1 MRAYVVPAFG
11 APGAV
16 AERPIPEAGEG
27 EILVRVKAAG
37 VNAMDPII
45 VAGYARE
52 YMEHRLPLVPGIE
65 YAGVVEAVGP
75 GVEELAPGDEVFGA
89 VAKPY
94 LGGGSWAEYV
104 TANAALARRRPDAL
118 DAPTAAT
125 LAVAGGTA
133 LALVEAV
140 GVEAGQTVLVV
151 GAAGGVGSIVVQLA
165 ARAGATVIAATS
177 AQHADEVRSLG
188 ASEVIDYAGDLL
200 AQVKSGHP
208 EGVDSVIDN
217 FHDAAGLLALAAAV
231 KPGGRVASPVA
242 QGLEEAFADQ
252 PVSAALVR
260 AASDRAGELA
270 DLVVSGELRVPITTH
285 TLADGSR
292 ALEAQATRQAPGK
305 LVIVID

>member
-16 AERPIPEAGEG
+16 AERPTPEAGEG
-27 EILVRVKAAG
+27 EILVRVRAAG

-45 VAGYARE
+45 VAGYAKD

-65 YAGVVEAVGP
+65 YAGMIEAIGP
-75 GVEELAPGDEVFGA
+75 GVEGLAPGDEVFGA

-94 LGGGSWAEYV
+94 FGGGSWAEYV
-104 TANAALARRRPDAL
+104 TANAALARRRPEGL

-133 LALVEAV
+133 LALVEAA
-140 GVEAGQTVLVV
+140 GVKAGQTVLVV

-177 AQHADEVRSLG
+177 AQQADEVRTLG
-188 ASEVIDYAGDLL
+188 ASEVVDYAGDLL

-208 EGVDSVIDN
+208 EGVDSLIDN
-217 FHDAAGLLALAAAV
+217 FHDAAGLLALASAV

-242 QGLEEAFADQ
+242 QGVEQAFADQ
-252 PVSAALVR
+252 PVSASQVN

-270 DLVVSGELRVPITTH
+270 DLVVSGDLRVPVTTH
-285 TLADGSR
+285 TLADGAQ
-292 ALEAQATRQAPGK
+292 ALDAQATRQAPGK
-305 LVIVID
+305 LVIVLD